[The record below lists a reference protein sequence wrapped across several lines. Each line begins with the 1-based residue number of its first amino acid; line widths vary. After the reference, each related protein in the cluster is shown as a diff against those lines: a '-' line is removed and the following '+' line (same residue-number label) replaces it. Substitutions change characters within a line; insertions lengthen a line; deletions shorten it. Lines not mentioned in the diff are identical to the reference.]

1 VPKPPTEGDTEVVP
15 LPQNDRR
22 QRRRFSPE
30 KKASILE
37 EADKCTERGQLAELL
52 RREGIYSAQ
61 LQSWRAQRD
70 REGLA
75 GLQPKRPGPKGP
87 SAEQRTIEQQRK
99 RIEKLE
105 KELRIAQKV
114 VELQKK
120 AHEIL
125 GLALPGTEEVDEL
138 DSLSSSESATKRS
151 R

>member
-1 VPKPPTEGDTEVVP
+1 MPKPPTESDTEVVP
-15 LPQNDRR
+15 LPQNDRQ
-22 QRRRFSPE
+22 QRRKWTAE
-30 KKASILE
+30 KKARILE

-70 REGLA
+70 QEGLP
-75 GLQPKRPGPKGP
+75 GLQPKRPGPKSP
-87 SAEQRTIEQQRK
+87 SADQRTIEQQRK

-138 DSLSSSESATKRS
+138 DSSSSSESATKRS